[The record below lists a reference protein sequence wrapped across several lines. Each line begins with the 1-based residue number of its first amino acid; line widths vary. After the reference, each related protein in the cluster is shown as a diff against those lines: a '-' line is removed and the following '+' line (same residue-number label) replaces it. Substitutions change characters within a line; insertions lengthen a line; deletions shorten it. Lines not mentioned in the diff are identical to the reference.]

1 MTHVLVIDDEEMVR
15 KTIKMILE
23 KVGFEVSLAG
33 NGKQGMEMVVSRPPE
48 LIITDM
54 IMPEMDGVETT
65 MEIRSKYPDIK
76 IVAISGGG
84 RVHNLD
90 FLKYAK
96 EMGAHA
102 ILPKPFTKE
111 ELLGAVLMAMENG

>member
-1 MTHVLVIDDEEMVR
+1 MTSVLVIDDEAMVR
-15 KTIKMILE
+15 MTIKMILE
-23 KVGFEVSLAG
+23 GVGFKVSLAS
-33 NGKQGMEMVVSRPPE
+33 NGKEGMAAIALDPPE
-48 LIITDM
+48 LVITDM
-54 IMPEMDGVETT
+54 IMPDMDGVETT
-65 MEIRSKYPDIK
+65 MKIRDNYPNIK

-90 FLKYAK
+90 FLKHAK

-111 ELLGAVLMAMENG
+111 ELLGAVLLAEEDK